1 MSNYYKFKN
10 EIMKT
15 FILKTLYNI
24 TKILDGVI
32 GLFTL
37 NLYNSHLNIKIML
50 YIESRRFKNRKK
62 TRHNT
67 CIINCLCVYV
77 PIGKFS
83 KFSTGSFP
91 FAIFNPNATN
101 HTHRYPQ
108 FEETP

>member
-37 NLYNSHLNIKIML
+37 NLYDSHLNIKVML
-50 YIESRRFKNRKK
+50 YIEGRRFKSRKK
-62 TRHNT
+62 T
-67 CIINCLCVYV
+67 
-77 PIGKFS
+77 KFY
-83 KFSTGSFP
+83 
-91 FAIFNPNATN
+91 I
-101 HTHRYPQ
+101 HD
-108 FEETP
+108 